1 LAAIADAPAPLRT
14 QRLRDLA
21 RIPRH
26 PAFAGLASL
35 FARLDE
41 HGFPDLAALNRLAA
55 TLAPRPISAGGA
67 PIRFVAASGRQRAL
81 DYERRVFERGEVA
94 TRSHD
99 WHDVF
104 NALSWLV
111 FPRTKAALNAGH
123 CAAADGHGR
132 RGPQRDALTLLDES
146 GILVACADM
155 ELLALWRAHEWRS
168 AFWDRRATLQ
178 QTLHASVIG
187 HGLLVKLLSPFR
199 AITAKALVIGTT
211 TVTETETGTST
222 PMLDAA
228 AAGAL
233 IAAGESLAPSALLP
247 LPVAALPGWDCE
259 DMGARLFDDTSVF
272 RAGVLR

>member
-1 LAAIADAPAPLRT
+1 MAAIADAPAPLRT

-168 AFWDRRATLQ
+168 AFWNRRAILH

-187 HGLLVKLLSPFR
+187 HGLLVKLLAPFR
-199 AITAKALVIGTT
+199 AITAKALVIGTMT
-211 TVTETETGTST
+211 TATEIST
-222 PMLDAA
+222 ARVDAA
-228 AAGAL
+228 AAAL
-233 IAAGESLAPSALLP
+233 ITAGEASAPSALLP

-259 DMGARLFDDTSVF
+259 GMGARLFDDTSVF